1 MDQVTAPNPALER
14 ARGCI
19 TRGDWLGAADAARS
33 AIADDDSAEA
43 HEVLGLAC
51 WWLSDIDALFR
62 ARERAYQLYVAADE
76 RRRAARVG
84 VWLDW
89 DCRAFRGEPAVAQG
103 WLRRVRRLLATDTDC
118 AEYGW
123 LLMREA
129 DARMARDAAGAAE
142 SAAEAAALG
151 RRHGDRDLEHVA
163 LSLEGLARVAA
174 GSVSEGMQQ
183 LDEATA
189 SIVAGEFVDRSAAGV
204 TCCHLIMACDLVRD
218 FDRAGQWCT
227 RVQEYCREW
236 NHPPLF
242 AVCRT
247 QYAGVLMSSGSW
259 DAAESELLSAIRELT
274 EMRPGWISLGTLQL
288 AELRRRQG
296 RLDEAAT
303 MYESLA
309 AAPAAWLGLAAI
321 AFERGAPSE
330 AIRHARRFLR
340 QVPRGNH
347 TSRASA
353 LELVVLASSAAASDR
368 HVRDAAEELNE
379 LLALAQ
385 RVESIALRASATLA
399 SAVSL
404 AAHAAITAA
413 TEGFEDAV
421 SQFERAAAP
430 YDTLRA
436 RLLLALHLRDIDATE
451 SAKAEAWAV
460 AQRARALG
468 AASLA
473 SRAEGLLDELSVS
486 VSVSASVP
494 ARTTARPFNANA
506 PAITARE
513 REVLSLLVEG
523 LTNRDIAG
531 RLSLSPHTVHRHV
544 SNLFTKLGL
553 SSRAAAVAYGIR
565 HGLGGGNQ

>member
-189 SIVAGEFVDRSAAGV
+189 SIVAGEFVSVIRGSLITSLQQSAGPPRL
-204 TCCHLIMACDLVRD
+204 CESDLPPRLRLKHSP
-218 FDRAGQWCT
+218 FD
-227 RVQEYCREW
+227 
-236 NHPPLF
+236 
-242 AVCRT
+242 
-247 QYAGVLMSSGSW
+247 
-259 DAAESELLSAIRELT
+259 D
-274 EMRPGWISLGTLQL
+274 GT
-288 AELRRRQG
+288 
-296 RLDEAAT
+296 
-303 MYESLA
+303 
-309 AAPAAWLGLAAI
+309 
-321 AFERGAPSE
+321 
-330 AIRHARRFLR
+330 
-340 QVPRGNH
+340 
-347 TSRASA
+347 
-353 LELVVLASSAAASDR
+353 
-368 HVRDAAEELNE
+368 
-379 LLALAQ
+379 
-385 RVESIALRASATLA
+385 
-399 SAVSL
+399 
-404 AAHAAITAA
+404 
-413 TEGFEDAV
+413 
-421 SQFERAAAP
+421 
-430 YDTLRA
+430 A
-436 RLLLALHLRDIDATE
+436 RL
-451 SAKAEAWAV
+451 
-460 AQRARALG
+460 
-468 AASLA
+468 
-473 SRAEGLLDELSVS
+473 
-486 VSVSASVP
+486 P
-494 ARTTARPFNANA
+494 
-506 PAITARE
+506 
-513 REVLSLLVEG
+513 
-523 LTNRDIAG
+523 
-531 RLSLSPHTVHRHV
+531 
-544 SNLFTKLGL
+544 
-553 SSRAAAVAYGIR
+553 SS
-565 HGLGGGNQ
+565 